1 MQYLAIRAA
10 IHVASVFSIY
20 MSFAMLIPAAVDLY
34 AGNPDWQVFAMSA
47 FFTGGLAL
55 AVALATRGRAPVL
68 SARFG
73 FLMINLLWLSTCA
86 IGAVPLLAS
95 SLGISAADAFFEAV
109 SGLTAT
115 GGTVLVGLDDMPPG
129 ILMWRALLNWMGGV
143 GVIAFGIFVLPVL
156 NIGGVSYFNI
166 ESSSTDDR
174 PFERF
179 STFAYALLGVY
190 AFSTLVCMILYAS
203 AGMDGFDAVTHA
215 MSTMATGG
223 FANYD
228 TSFARYADNP
238 AILWIGT
245 VFMVIGALPFT
256 ILILFALRGR
266 LDALADPQIK
276 VFIGYVLAFV
286 FGVAIYLRLSQGVP
300 FFDALTASAFNFTSI
315 ITTTGF
321 ASEDYSLW
329 GPFAVACA
337 FIATFLGGC
346 SGSTTGGI
354 KAYRFLILFE
364 LIHNGLRRLVYPH
377 TVQSVRY
384 GDRTVDDDT
393 QRAVVLFI
401 CALFMIWLALCLAV
415 AATGVDLVTA
425 ITGSITCLTN
435 VGPGLGP
442 VIGPAGNF
450 APLPDSAKWILSL
463 AMLMGRLELLAVLV
477 IFTPTFWR
485 R

>member
-1 MQYLAIRAA
+1 MQYFAIRAA

-34 AGNPDWQVFAMSA
+34 AGNPDWQVFALSA

-55 AVALATRGRAPVL
+55 AVALATRDRAPHL
-68 SARFG
+68 SNRFG
-73 FLMINLLWLSTCA
+73 FLMVNLLWLSTCTV
-86 IGAVPLLAS
+86 GAVPFLAS
-95 SLGISAADAFFEAV
+95 SLDIGLADAFFEAV
-109 SGLTAT
+109 SGLTST
-115 GGTVLVGLDDMPPG
+115 GSTVLVGLDDMPPG
-129 ILMWRALLNWMGGV
+129 ILMWRALLNWMGGL
-143 GVIAFGIFVLPVL
+143 GVIAFGIFVLPFL

-179 STFAYALLGVY
+179 NTFAYALLGVY

-203 AGMDGFDAVTHA
+203 AGMDGFDAITHA

-238 AILWIGT
+238 AIMWIST
-245 VFMVIGALPFT
+245 TFMIVGALPFT

-276 VFIGYVLAFV
+276 VFIGYILAFV

-321 ASEDYSLW
+321 ASQDYSLW

-401 CALFMIWLALCLAV
+401 CALFMIWLFLCLAL

-425 ITGSITCLTN
+425 ISGSITCLTN

-442 VIGPAGNF
+442 IIGPAGNF